1 VEVSIDPAVIATIA
15 LASIRIVTFLL
26 VAPPFAGPAVPNRVK
41 IGLAVALSLLTVGN
55 TDLGPEQ
62 LDTWGLILSAGYQV
76 LVGGALGFL
85 VMLCFS
91 VVQAAGTLVD
101 FNAAFSGSVLYDP
114 FAQTGLSPMARL
126 YQVMATTMLFISGG
140 ALLFVAGI
148 VRSFQAAP
156 IEGFSLQDFGGV
168 LLERIG
174 NFMVAA
180 IQIAFPLLVALFMAE
195 LVMGLLARAAPQLNL
210 LVVGFGVKSLIVI
223 LLGAVSLPLLP
234 IAVDLIVETAVRS
247 MGAVFGGG

>member
-1 VEVSIDPAVIATIA
+1 MQLSIDPTVVATIA
-15 LASIRIVTFLL
+15 LASIRIVTFLF
-26 VAPPFAGPAVPNRVK
+26 VAPPFAGPAVPTRIK
-41 IGLAVALSLLTVGN
+41 IGLAVALSLLTVGT
-55 TDLGPEQ
+55 TDLTADQ
-62 LDTWGLILSAGYQV
+62 LGTFDLILSAGYQV

-85 VMLCFS
+85 VMMCFS
-91 VVQAAGTLVD
+91 VVQAAGTLID
-101 FNAAFSGSVLYDP
+101 FNAAFSGAILYDP

-126 YQVMATTMLFISGG
+126 YQVLATTMLFVSGG

-156 IEGFSLQDFGGV
+156 ISGFSLEDFGGV

-174 NFMVAA
+174 NFLVAA

-195 LVMGLLARAAPQLNL
+195 LVLGLMAKAAPQLNL

-223 LLGAVSLPLLP
+223 LLGAICIPLLP
-234 IAVDLIVETAVRS
+234 MAVDLIVEVATRS
-247 MGAVFGGG
+247 MGAAFGGG